1 MTLKFTDLQQRLKE
15 AQEKKIVFSFGR
27 MNPPTI
33 GHEKLVNKIKSEA
46 KARGADA
53 RLYLSHTSNK
63 EKDPLTYN
71 EKAKYAKKAFG
82 IFKKSR
88 ARTIIEVAKELEADG
103 YTDITLVFG
112 EDRDAEMVNLIK
124 RYNGKDFNFNS
135 INSVSAGKRDP
146 NAKGVEGISGTKLRE
161 LAKTGKLDLF
171 KQALASKLSDREKT
185 AIYNQI
191 RKVYSISD
199 DVMFDRD
206 ELREAYLMGEFFNV
220 GDIVYDMNEE
230 TEYEIIEQGPN
241 FVYCKGEDGNVYTK
255 WLSDLSEK
263 KKKDDEDRST
273 VRQDK
278 DIADKSGTQPAK
290 YYKGIKS
297 KSTKSARDAHFKK
310 GAKKSDDDPSAYEP
324 APGDATAKTK
334 PSKHTKK
341 FKQMFGEVSTD
352 EEDNPRIARKKGQP
366 ANSDKHSDLYTDE
379 NPKGT
384 IHGLKFATV
393 EDAKASVKKI
403 EGSGRKHAHKIQA
416 AIAMEQRARV
426 MGKTGPADV
435 YRAYINKMKKKT
447 KEMNEDAPN
456 TKDAMARYKSGKAGF
471 TDIAHLK
478 AKGLIPRAD
487 GTKRKSDKYEA
498 YEIGKD
504 YADHTKEVT
513 PGQSV
518 GEKTYLRRHKTLK
531 NLKVPVTKKSGRII
545 KKGDK
550 PFKDEFEID
559 ERTLTPA
566 EKEKMK
572 KYEKDIDKQDFIDR
586 YGEEEGPSIYYA
598 TITKMA
604 KGESLWD
611 NIRKKRERIEK
622 GSGEK
627 MRKVGDKGA
636 PTPDQMA
643 RAKAASE
650 DFSYISHD
658 EEDDLR
664 DDWNIDIFLEEEVDI
679 DNDEELATDL
689 EGVIDGYDELEDVED
704 IYPDLDKD
712 GDHDDEDWSNMSS
725 DDGMQRTVIDDNY
738 DWVDEVL
745 TPAQRFKRSQQM
757 RRLKGKIARARKIAL
772 RRPSSPEK
780 LQKRAQRHARNLM
793 RKRYIKGKNYNDLS
807 FAEKQAIEKRL
818 QGKGALISRIA
829 IRLKPK
835 LKKLEQ
841 QRLKSMNKQE
851 SRLIES
857 NIYRVGSEMYYETF
871 NDWKKTID
879 RTNLDYFDKELLE
892 TDIGSFAMYEGNH
905 VPLDCPMIEEE
916 KQPELNKPKAG
927 GPKKYYVYVK
937 DPKSG
942 NVKKVSWGDTTGLK
956 IKLNDPEARK
966 SFSARHNCPAKKDK
980 TKPGY
985 WACRMPYYAKQLG
998 LSGGGNFFW

>member
-1 MTLKFTDLQQRLKE
+1 MTLKFNELQQRLKE
-15 AQEKKIVFSFGR
+15 AKEKKVVFSFGR

-46 KARGADA
+46 KTRGADA

-63 EKDPLTYN
+63 EKDPLTYD

-103 YTDITLVFG
+103 YTDIVLVFG

-161 LAKTGKLDLF
+161 LAKTGKIGDF
-171 KQALASKLSDREKT
+171 KKALASKLSDREKT

-199 DVMFDRD
+199 SAIFDRD
-206 ELREAYLMGEFFNV
+206 ELREAYLVGELFNV
-220 GDIVYDMNEE
+220 GDVVYDMNEN
-230 TEYEIIEQGPN
+230 TEYEIIEQGTN
-241 FVYCKGEDGNVYTK
+241 FVYCMGEDGNVYTK

-263 KKKDDEDRST
+263 KKKDDGDRT
-273 VRQDK
+273 DVRQDK
-278 DIADKSGTQPAK
+278 DIADKGGTQPAK
-290 YYKGIKS
+290 YYAGLKS

-352 EEDNPRIARKKGQP
+352 E
-366 ANSDKHSDLYTDE
+366 S
-379 NPKGT
+379 
-384 IHGLKFATV
+384 
-393 EDAKASVKKI
+393 
-403 EGSGRKHAHKIQA
+403 
-416 AIAMEQRARV
+416 
-426 MGKTGPADV
+426 
-435 YRAYINKMKKKT
+435 
-447 KEMNEDAPN
+447 
-456 TKDAMARYKSGKAGF
+456 
-471 TDIAHLK
+471 
-478 AKGLIPRAD
+478 
-487 GTKRKSDKYEA
+487 

-504 YADHTKEVT
+504 YADHTKRVT

-518 GEKTYLRRHKTLK
+518 DEREFKRDRKLK
-531 NLKVPVTKKSGRII
+531 NLKTFIGKSSAGDSASRAKKRQSKRSGTPLAAGI
-545 KKGDK
+545 
-550 PFKDEFEID
+550 E

-566 EKEKMK
+566 EKSKLK
-572 KYEKDIDKQDFIDR
+572 KLEKDIDKKDFIDR
-586 YGEEEGPSIYYA
+586 YGEEEGESIYYA
-598 TITKMA
+598 TLTKMA
-604 KGESLWD
+604 KKE
-611 NIRKKRERIEK
+611 E
-622 GSGEK
+622 
-627 MRKVGDKGA
+627 
-636 PTPDQMA
+636 
-643 RAKAASE
+643 
-650 DFSYISHD
+650 FSYISHD
-658 EEDDLR
+658 EEDELR
-664 DDWNIDIFLEEEVDI
+664 EEWNIDLFLEEDTEQLEGD
-679 DNDEELATDL
+679 DDDALATEL
-689 EGVIDGYDELEDVED
+689 EKIIDTYDEIEDVPD
-704 IYPDLDKD
+704 LYPDLDND
-712 GDHDDEDWSNMSS
+712 GDHDD
-725 DDGMQRTVIDDNY
+725 DDEQLRINRDAEEKGVIDDNY
-738 DWVDEVL
+738 KWVDEVL

-772 RRPSSPEK
+772 KRPSSPEK
-780 LQKRAQRHARNLM
+780 LQQRAQRHARNLI
-793 RKRYIKGKNYNDLS
+793 RKKFIKGKNYNELS
-807 FAEKQAIEKRL
+807 FAEKQAVEKRM
-818 QGKGALISRIA
+818 QGKQALIARIA
-829 IRLKPK
+829 LRVKPK

-841 QRLKSMNKQE
+841 ERLRSMNKQE
-851 SRLIES
+851 SRLIEA
-857 NIYRVGSEMYYETF
+857 NNYRVGSEMYYETF
-871 NDWKKTID
+871 NEWKKSID
-879 RTNLDYFDKELLE
+879 KNDLDSFDRELLE
-892 TDIGSFAMYEGNH
+892 SDIGSFDMYEGNH

-937 DPKSG
+937 DPKTG

-966 SFSARHNCPAKKDK
+966 SFAARHQCSTKKDK

>member
-15 AQEKKIVFSFGR
+15 AKEKKIVFSFGR

-46 KARGADA
+46 KAQGADA

-71 EKAKYAKKAFG
+71 EKAKYAKKAFD

-88 ARTIIEVAKELEADG
+88 ARTIIEVAKELEAEG

-112 EDRDAEMVNLIK
+112 EDRDAEMFNLVK
-124 RYNGKDFNFNS
+124 KYNGKDFTFNS
-135 INSVSAGKRDP
+135 INRVSAGKRNP
-146 NAKGVEGISGTKLRE
+146 KAKGVEGISGTKLRE
-161 LAKTGKLDLF
+161 LAKTGQLEAF
-171 KQALASKLSDREKT
+171 KEVLASKLSDREKT

-310 GAKKSDDDPSAYEP
+310 GAKKADDDPSAYEP
-324 APGDATAKTK
+324 APGDATATTK

-341 FKQMFGEVSTD
+341 FKQMFG
-352 EEDNPRIARKKGQP
+352 
-366 ANSDKHSDLYTDE
+366 
-379 NPKGT
+379 
-384 IHGLKFATV
+384 
-393 EDAKASVKKI
+393 
-403 EGSGRKHAHKIQA
+403 
-416 AIAMEQRARV
+416 
-426 MGKTGPADV
+426 
-435 YRAYINKMKKKT
+435 
-447 KEMNEDAPN
+447 EDAPN

-559 ERTLTPA
+559 ERKLTPA
-566 EKEKMK
+566 EKAKLK
-572 KYEKDIDKQDFIDR
+572 KLEKDVDKKDFIDR
-586 YGEEEGPSIYYA
+586 YGDEGESIYYA
-598 TITKMA
+598 TLTKMA
-604 KGESLWD
+604 KK
-611 NIRKKRERIEK
+611 N
-622 GSGEK
+622 
-627 MRKVGDKGA
+627 
-636 PTPDQMA
+636 
-643 RAKAASE
+643 E

-658 EEDDLR
+658 EEDELR
-664 DDWNIDIFLEEEVDI
+664 DEWNIDIFLEEEVDI

-689 EGVIDGYDELEDVED
+689 EGVIDGYDDLEDVED
-704 IYPDLDKD
+704 IYPDLDND

-818 QGKGALISRIA
+818 QGKGALINRIA
-829 IRLKPK
+829 MRLRPK

-841 QRLKSMNKQE
+841 ERLKSMNKQE

-905 VPLDCPMIEEE
+905 
-916 KQPELNKPKAG
+916 
-927 GPKKYYVYVK
+927 
-937 DPKSG
+937 
-942 NVKKVSWGDTTGLK
+942 
-956 IKLNDPEARK
+956 
-966 SFSARHNCPAKKDK
+966 
-980 TKPGY
+980 
-985 WACRMPYYAKQLG
+985 
-998 LSGGGNFFW
+998 

>member
-1 MTLKFTDLQQRLKE
+1 MTLKFNELQQKLKE
-15 AQEKKIVFSFGR
+15 AKEKKIVFSFGR
-27 MNPPTI
+27 MNPPTV

-46 KARGADA
+46 KTRGADA

-63 EKDPLTYN
+63 EKDPLTYD

-103 YTDITLVFG
+103 YTDIVLVFG

-161 LAKTGKLDLF
+161 LAKTGKIGDF
-171 KQALASKLSDREKT
+171 KKALASKLSDREKT

-199 DVMFDRD
+199 SAIFDRD
-206 ELREAYLMGEFFNV
+206 ELREAYLVGELFNV
-220 GDIVYDMNEE
+220 GDVVYDMNEN
-230 TEYEIIEQGPN
+230 TEYEIIEQGTN
-241 FVYCKGEDGNVYTK
+241 FVYCMGEDGNVYTK

-263 KKKDDEDRST
+263 KKKDDGDRT
-273 VRQDK
+273 DVRQDK
-278 DIADKSGTQPAK
+278 DIADKGGTQPAK
-290 YYKGIKS
+290 YYAGLKS

-352 EEDNPRIARKKGQP
+352 E
-366 ANSDKHSDLYTDE
+366 S
-379 NPKGT
+379 
-384 IHGLKFATV
+384 
-393 EDAKASVKKI
+393 
-403 EGSGRKHAHKIQA
+403 
-416 AIAMEQRARV
+416 
-426 MGKTGPADV
+426 
-435 YRAYINKMKKKT
+435 
-447 KEMNEDAPN
+447 
-456 TKDAMARYKSGKAGF
+456 
-471 TDIAHLK
+471 
-478 AKGLIPRAD
+478 
-487 GTKRKSDKYEA
+487 

-504 YADHTKEVT
+504 YADHTKRVT

-518 GEKTYLRRHKTLK
+518 DEREFKRDRKLK
-531 NLKVPVTKKSGRII
+531 NLKTFIGKSSAGDSASRAKKRQSKRRGTSLAAGI
-545 KKGDK
+545 
-550 PFKDEFEID
+550 E

-566 EKEKMK
+566 EKSKLK
-572 KYEKDIDKQDFIDR
+572 KLEKDIDKKDFIDR
-586 YGEEEGPSIYYA
+586 YGEEEGESIYYA
-598 TITKMA
+598 TLTKMA
-604 KGESLWD
+604 KKE
-611 NIRKKRERIEK
+611 E
-622 GSGEK
+622 
-627 MRKVGDKGA
+627 
-636 PTPDQMA
+636 
-643 RAKAASE
+643 
-650 DFSYISHD
+650 FSYISHD
-658 EEDDLR
+658 EEDELR
-664 DDWNIDIFLEEEVDI
+664 EEWNIDLFLEEDTEQLEGD
-679 DNDEELATDL
+679 DDDALATEL
-689 EGVIDGYDELEDVED
+689 ETTIDAYDEIEDVPD
-704 IYPDLDKD
+704 LYPDLDND
-712 GDHDDEDWSNMSS
+712 GDHDD
-725 DDGMQRTVIDDNY
+725 DDEQLRINRDAEEKGVIDDNY
-738 DWVDEVL
+738 KWVDEVL

-772 RRPSSPEK
+772 KRPSSPEK
-780 LQKRAQRHARNLM
+780 LQQRAQRHARNLI
-793 RKRYIKGKNYNDLS
+793 RKKFIKGKNYNELS
-807 FAEKQAIEKRL
+807 FAEKQAVEKRM
-818 QGKGALISRIA
+818 QGKQALIARIA
-829 IRLKPK
+829 LRVKPK

-841 QRLKSMNKQE
+841 ERLRSMNKQE
-851 SRLIES
+851 SRLIEA
-857 NIYRVGSEMYYETF
+857 NNYRVGSEMYYETF
-871 NDWKKTID
+871 NEWKKSID
-879 RTNLDYFDKELLE
+879 KNDLDSFDRELLE
-892 TDIGSFAMYEGNH
+892 SDIGSFDMYEGNH

-937 DPKSG
+937 DPKTG

-956 IKLNDPEARK
+956 IKLNDKEARK
-966 SFSARHNCPAKKDK
+966 SFAARHQCSTKKDK

>member
-1 MTLKFTDLQQRLKE
+1 MTLKFNELQQRLKE
-15 AQEKKIVFSFGR
+15 AKEKKVVFSFGR

-46 KARGADA
+46 KTRGADA

-71 EKAKYAKKAFG
+71 EKAKYAKKAFD

-88 ARTIIEVAKELEADG
+88 ARTIIEVAKELEAEG

-124 RYNGKDFNFNS
+124 KYNGKDFTFNS
-135 INSVSAGKRDP
+135 IDSVSAGKRNP

-161 LAKTGKLDLF
+161 LAKTGKLDMF

-199 DVMFDRD
+199 DVIFDRD

-220 GDIVYDMNEE
+220 GDIVYDMNENK
-230 TEYEIIEQGPN
+230 EYEIIEQGPN
-241 FVYCKGEDGNVYTK
+241 FVYCQGEDGNVYTK

-263 KKKDDEDRST
+263 KQKDDEDRSS

-278 DIADKSGTQPAK
+278 DIGDKSGTQPAK
-290 YYKGIKS
+290 YYKGLKS

-334 PSKHTKK
+334 PSQHTKK
-341 FKQMFGEVSTD
+341 FKQMFGEDAAVRDAARSTSKVSAKVSID
-352 EEDNPRIARKKGQP
+352 PEMHDYPG
-366 ANSDKHSDLYTDE
+366 NSEIPPGPGGDDD
-379 NPKGT
+379 P
-384 IHGLKFATV
+384 HG
-393 EDAKASVKKI
+393 
-403 EGSGRKHAHKIQA
+403 GW
-416 AIAMEQRARV
+416 
-426 MGKTGPADV
+426 
-435 YRAYINKMKKKT
+435 
-447 KEMNEDAPN
+447 
-456 TKDAMARYKSGKAGF
+456 
-471 TDIAHLK
+471 
-478 AKGLIPRAD
+478 IP
-487 GTKRKSDKYEA
+487 
-498 YEIGKD
+498 
-504 YADHTKEVT
+504 
-513 PGQSV
+513 
-518 GEKTYLRRHKTLK
+518 
-531 NLKVPVTKKSGRII
+531 
-545 KKGDK
+545 GD
-550 PFKDEFEID
+550 
-559 ERTLTPA
+559 
-566 EKEKMK
+566 
-572 KYEKDIDKQDFIDR
+572 
-586 YGEEEGPSIYYA
+586 
-598 TITKMA
+598 
-604 KGESLWD
+604 
-611 NIRKKRERIEK
+611 
-622 GSGEK
+622 
-627 MRKVGDKGA
+627 
-636 PTPDQMA
+636 PTPDMA
-643 RAKAASE
+643 ITGIDGKNAKQVLDKAKTEIDKERKRPTPVLGFKDSIKEQWVVDEQKLVEQAEVAFEVTIDGVGTMLVAGKNKQEVKQRLQKMFRDARKFTIGKRLMDPQIKMWYRAQAGDKTQVDESR
-650 DFSYISHD
+650 ITHD
-658 EEDDLR
+658 EEDELR
-664 DDWNIDIFLEEEVDI
+664 IEWNIDEFLEEEVDV
-679 DNDEELATDL
+679 DNDEEIEKFIND
-689 EGVIDGYDELEDVED
+689 VIDGYDELEDVED
-704 IYPDLDKD
+704 IYPDLDGD

-738 DWVDEVL
+738 EWVDEVL

-780 LQKRAQRHARNLM
+780 LQKRAQRHARNLL

-818 QGKGALISRIA
+818 QGKSALIT
-829 IRLKPK
+829 RLAMRLRPK

-841 QRLKSMNKQE
+841 ERLRNMNKQE
-851 SRLIES
+851 SRLIEA
-857 NIYRVGSEMYYETF
+857 NLYRVGSEMYYETF
-871 NDWKKTID
+871 NDWKKSINRSQLDSFD
-879 RTNLDYFDKELLE
+879 RELLE
-892 TDIGSFAMYEGNH
+892 SDIGSFAMYEGNH

-942 NVKKVSWGDTTGLK
+942 NIKKVSWGDTTGLK

-966 SFSARHNCPAKKDK
+966 SFAARHQCSTKKDK

>member
-1 MTLKFTDLQQRLKE
+1 MTLKFNELQQRLKE
-15 AQEKKIVFSFGR
+15 AKEKKIVFSFGR

-46 KARGADA
+46 KAKSADA

-71 EKAKYAKKAFG
+71 EKAKYAKKAFD

-88 ARTIIEVAKELEADG
+88 ARTIIEVAKELEAEG

-124 RYNGKDFNFNS
+124 KYNGKDFTFNS
-135 INSVSAGKRDP
+135 INHVSAGKRNP
-146 NAKGVEGISGTKLRE
+146 KAKGVEGISGTKLRE
-161 LAKTGKLDLF
+161 LAKTGKLDKF
-171 KQALASKLSDREKT
+171 KDALASKLSDSDKT

-199 DVMFDRD
+199 DVIFNRD

-220 GDIVYDMNEE
+220 GDIVYDMNENK
-230 TEYEIIEQGPN
+230 EYEIIEQGPN
-241 FVYCKGEDGNVYTK
+241 FVYCQGEDGNVYTK

-263 KKKDDEDRST
+263 KQKDDEDRSS

-278 DIADKSGTQPAK
+278 DIGDKSGTQPAK
-290 YYKGIKS
+290 YYKGLKS

-310 GAKKSDDDPSAYEP
+310 GAKKADDDPSAYEP

-334 PSKHTKK
+334 PSQHTKK
-341 FKQMFGEVSTD
+341 FKQMFGEATAAVQDAAKATSKVSAKVSID
-352 EEDNPRIARKKGQP
+352 PEMHDYPGNSEIPPKPGIEDDPHGGWVPGDPTMPITGIDGKNAKQVLDKVKKEIDKERKRPTPVLGFKDSIKEQFIINEQKLVEQAEVAFEVSIDGIGTMLVAGKNKQEVKQRLQKMFRDARKF
-366 ANSDKHSDLYTDE
+366 S
-379 NPKGT
+379 
-384 IHGLKFATV
+384 I
-393 EDAKASVKKI
+393 
-403 EGSGRKHAHKIQA
+403 
-416 AIAMEQRARV
+416 
-426 MGKTGPADV
+426 GKRMMDPQIKMW
-435 YRAYINKMKKKT
+435 YRAQAG
-447 KEMNEDAPN
+447 D
-456 TKDAMARYKSGKAGF
+456 KSKV
-471 TDIAHLK
+471 D
-478 AKGLIPRAD
+478 
-487 GTKRKSDKYEA
+487 EA

-566 EKEKMK
+566 EKEKLK
-572 KYEKDIDKQDFIDR
+572 KLEKDVDKKDFIDR
-586 YGEEEGPSIYYA
+586 YGDEGESIYYA
-598 TITKMA
+598 TLTKMA
-604 KGESLWD
+604 KKEEYVH
-611 NIRKKRERIEK
+611 I
-622 GSGEK
+622 
-627 MRKVGDKGA
+627 
-636 PTPDQMA
+636 
-643 RAKAASE
+643 
-650 DFSYISHD
+650 D
-658 EEDDLR
+658 E
-664 DDWNIDIFLEEEVDI
+664 FLEEDVTITE
-679 DNDEELATDL
+679 DEELENELND
-689 EGVIDGYDELEDVED
+689 VIDGYDELEDVED
-704 IYPDLDKD
+704 IYPDLDGD

-738 DWVDEVL
+738 KWVDEVL

-757 RRLKGKIARARKIAL
+757 RRLKGKIQRARMISLK
-772 RRPSSPEK
+772 RPSSPDK
-780 LQKRAQRHARNLM
+780 LNKRAQRHARNLI
-793 RKRYIKGKNYNDLS
+793 RKKFIKGKNYNDLS
-807 FAEKQAIEKRL
+807 FAEKQAVEKKM
-818 QGKGALISRIA
+818 QGKGALINRIA
-829 IRLKPK
+829 MRVKPK

-841 QRLKSMNKQE
+841 ERLRNMNKQE

-871 NDWKKTID
+871 NDWKKSID
-879 RTNLDYFDKELLE
+879 RDDLDSFDRELLE
-892 TDIGSFAMYEGNH
+892 SDIGSFAMYEGNH

-937 DPKSG
+937 DPSSG
-942 NVKKVSWGDTTGLK
+942 NIKKVSWGDTTGLK

>member
-15 AQEKKIVFSFGR
+15 AKEKKIVFSFGR

-161 LAKTGKLDLF
+161 LAKTGKLDVF

-241 FVYCKGEDGNVYTK
+241 FVYCQGEDGNVYTK

-278 DIADKSGTQPAK
+278 DIGDKSGTQPAK

-324 APGDATAKTK
+324 APGDATATTK

-341 FKQMFGEVSTD
+341 FKQMFG
-352 EEDNPRIARKKGQP
+352 
-366 ANSDKHSDLYTDE
+366 
-379 NPKGT
+379 
-384 IHGLKFATV
+384 
-393 EDAKASVKKI
+393 
-403 EGSGRKHAHKIQA
+403 
-416 AIAMEQRARV
+416 
-426 MGKTGPADV
+426 
-435 YRAYINKMKKKT
+435 
-447 KEMNEDAPN
+447 EDAPN

-545 KKGDK
+545 NKGDK

-566 EKEKMK
+566 EKKKMK

-586 YGEEEGPSIYYA
+586 YGDEGESIYYA
-598 TITKMA
+598 TLTKMA
-604 KGESLWD
+604 KK
-611 NIRKKRERIEK
+611 N
-622 GSGEK
+622 
-627 MRKVGDKGA
+627 
-636 PTPDQMA
+636 
-643 RAKAASE
+643 E

-658 EEDDLR
+658 EEDELR
-664 DDWNIDIFLEEEVDI
+664 DEWNIDIFLEEEVDI

-704 IYPDLDKD
+704 IYPDLDND

-818 QGKGALISRIA
+818 QGKGALINRIA
-829 IRLKPK
+829 MRLRPK

-841 QRLKSMNKQE
+841 ERLKSMNKQE

-937 DPKSG
+937 DPSSG
-942 NVKKVSWGDTTGLK
+942 NIKKVSWGDTTGLK